1 MTGQL
6 ASLPPE
12 LLSHIVS
19 HIDPI
24 ADKASLAHLAL
35 TNRQFRALVTP
46 TLYHTVCLGD
56 IAIRETDLAS
66 QEKDIVSRQ
75 KYYAIRQ
82 KHAVAGLLAFLRTVL
97 ASPDDLA
104 PLVRSIQTKAGTWID
119 KESLLSLVLE
129 YGPRNPLL
137 QAWEAV
143 AVRGADN
150 DMDPDGYWGQHAH
163 VLAALLLPRIHTL
176 HCSGFSGIGSP
187 EGLEV
192 LKGVVEKMAP
202 EPGSAPPFWKDLT
215 DVEFNGVWDKYP
227 PDLDGVAYFAAR
239 WPKLKRIYT
248 AGYIDTDE
256 PALEGFQSLQPAA
269 SSLESL
275 VLGPWSQVCHENLN
289 ALLQA
294 PRALKVFRYCVGHP
308 WSWIPFQTDELQK
321 SLEHQKDSLQELS
334 VTHSYYNFDLSE
346 EDDIDPMSFVK
357 FMALRV
363 LEISLAFVFGGDVVC
378 YDEGTVHRLKDIDDP
393 SEAQQRECA
402 ERLVEMLPES
412 LETIRF
418 AQCGDEWT
426 TRLLD
431 RALLR
436 VLEVGAEL
444 LPRLR
449 TIEVHV
455 YQGMEEAIVQ
465 GGGPF

>member
-1 MTGQL
+1 MVYSEALLGS
-6 ASLPPE
+6 ASL
-12 LLSHIVS
+12 
-19 HIDPI
+19 
-24 ADKASLAHLAL
+24 HLFA
-35 TNRQFRALVTP
+35 R
-46 TLYHTVCLGD
+46 
-56 IAIRETDLAS
+56 
-66 QEKDIVSRQ
+66 
-75 KYYAIRQ
+75 
-82 KHAVAGLLAFLRTVL
+82 LR
-97 ASPDDLA
+97 
-104 PLVRSIQTKAGTWID
+104 
-119 KESLLSLVLE
+119 
-129 YGPRNPLL
+129 
-137 QAWEAV
+137 
-143 AVRGADN
+143 
-150 DMDPDGYWGQHAH
+150 
-163 VLAALLLPRIHTL
+163 
-176 HCSGFSGIGSP
+176 
-187 EGLEV
+187 
-192 LKGVVEKMAP
+192 
-202 EPGSAPPFWKDLT
+202 
-215 DVEFNGVWDKYP
+215 
-227 PDLDGVAYFAAR
+227 
-239 WPKLKRIYT
+239 
-248 AGYIDTDE
+248 
-256 PALEGFQSLQPAA
+256 
-269 SSLESL
+269 
-275 VLGPWSQVCHENLN
+275 
-289 ALLQA
+289 
-294 PRALKVFRYCVGHP
+294 
-308 WSWIPFQTDELQK
+308 SWIPFQTDELQK

-465 GGGPF
+465 GGGPLLEKSFQAAKDAGLGVEVVYGSRLCVEDPYDMEDYHSRFEMGV